1 VDFNLDDDQ
10 QALVDS
16 ARRFAKQKLA
26 PGYAL
31 GDKTGRVDRAMV
43 KAMGDMGF
51 LGPELP
57 EAYGGLGVDC
67 VTSGLLLEQIAYGDF
82 NMSYIN
88 LLTSLCG
95 QIMATHAQDYL
106 KERWL
111 KPILAGDKL
120 VAIALTEPSAGSDA
134 ARLKLKAVR
143 HGDVEG
149 AGGGEHFVLNGE
161 KTSISLADQ
170 CDVAI
175 VFARTGTEKDGAKG
189 ISAFLV
195 PMDLPGLTRT
205 AFDDVGTRAVGRGSI
220 FFDNVRVPADHL
232 LGDEGKGFI
241 QVMQGFD
248 YSRALIGLQCLGVAR
263 ASLDEAWDYAKG
275 RETFGQPIIE
285 RQGVSF
291 PLAEGETYL
300 ESLRWHC
307 LRTLWLKDQGKP
319 HTAEAAMCKWWG
331 PKLACEIIHQ
341 CLLTHGHGGY
351 ARDYHFAQRYRDV
364 LGLQIGDGTANIMK
378 MIIAREK
385 SGMRLT

>member
-1 VDFNLDDDQ
+1 MDFRLSDDQ
-10 QALVDS
+10 QALIES
-16 ARRFAKQKLA
+16 ARRFAIECLA
-26 PGYAL
+26 PGYQD
-31 GDKTGRVDRAMV
+31 GDKSGRVDRNMV
-43 KAMGDMGF
+43 KQMGDMGF
-51 LGPELP
+51 LGPEFP
-57 EAYGGLGVDC
+57 EAYGGIGVDC

-95 QIMATHAQDYL
+95 QIIAGHAPEHLRAQ
-106 KERWL
+106 WL
-111 KPILAGDKL
+111 PPILAGEKL

-134 ARLKLKAVR
+134 ARLTVAAKR
-143 HGDVEG
+143 DGDCY
-149 AGGGEHFVLNGE
+149 VLNGE

-170 CDVAI
+170 ADVAV
-175 VFARTGTEKDGAKG
+175 VFARSSGQADGARG

-195 PMDLPGLTRT
+195 PLDIPGISRS

-220 FFDNVRVPADHL
+220 FFDDVRVPLDHM
-232 LGDEGKGFI
+232 LGQEGQGFI

-263 ASLDEAWDYAKG
+263 ASLDAAWEYAKE
-275 RETFGQPIIE
+275 RETFGQPIIQ

-291 PLAEGETYL
+291 PLAESETYL

-307 LRTLWLKDQGKP
+307 LRTLWLKDNNLP
-319 HTAEAAMCKWWG
+319 HSAEAAMCKWWA

-351 ARDYHFAQRYRDV
+351 SSDYPFAQRYRDV

-378 MIIAREK
+378 MVIAREK
-385 SGMRLT
+385 SGVRLT